1 VLLLLLPRRR
11 PTDWVKPPASAAMA
25 TSFPDDC
32 RYTDSHE
39 YVRSD
44 GPLVRIGITS
54 FAVEQL
60 GDIVFVELPEV
71 GATLTLGQS
80 FGSVESV
87 KAVEDLIAP
96 ISGTGHSTRPATS
109 SSSPWSSSTARPRVA
124 ASPARPS
131 ATADSAH
138 MVPQVTAM
146 TRTDP
151 CLTPVAAAAGG
162 CEEVKDTRHDTDV
175 DQRSSNKMIN

>member
-1 VLLLLLPRRR
+1 
-11 PTDWVKPPASAAMA
+11 MA

-96 ISGTGHSTRPATS
+96 ISGTVERRNEAVLASPEELQNDPHHEGWLLQLRPADPGQLETLLD
-109 SSSPWSSSTARPRVA
+109 ADAYRAKVA
-124 ASPARPS
+124 A
-131 ATADSAH
+131 
-138 MVPQVTAM
+138 
-146 TRTDP
+146 
-151 CLTPVAAAAGG
+151 G
-162 CEEVKDTRHDTDV
+162 
-175 DQRSSNKMIN
+175 